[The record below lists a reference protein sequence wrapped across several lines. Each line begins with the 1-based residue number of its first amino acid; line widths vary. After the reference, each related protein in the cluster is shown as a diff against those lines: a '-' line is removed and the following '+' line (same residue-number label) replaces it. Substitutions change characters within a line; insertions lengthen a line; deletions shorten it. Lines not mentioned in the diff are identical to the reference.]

1 MEKPS
6 PSQAVEFRTENQVLY
21 AGEDLS
27 LDQAIAIQ
35 VKSAILN
42 DERTSTLDD
51 SCKGFLQ
58 GVAASI
64 AVMNL
69 RNEGVLEQLPLITR
83 AIIEDDMQRSIIET
97 AIKFVSNVGP
107 ARDLVLKPVRFFVL
121 VKGFTDCFKI
131 VWTGKV

>member
-69 RNEGVLEQLPLITR
+69 RNDGVLEQLPLIL
-83 AIIEDDMQRSIIET
+83 EPS
-97 AIKFVSNVGP
+97 S
-107 ARDLVLKPVRFFVL
+107 L
-121 VKGFTDCFKI
+121 
-131 VWTGKV
+131 

>member
-1 MEKPS
+1 MNCKLRNET
-6 PSQAVEFRTENQVLY
+6 VHNIY
-21 AGEDLS
+21 NAGEDIS

-97 AIKFVSNVGP
+97 AIKFVSNKTSS
-107 ARDLVLKPVRFFVL
+107 VL
-121 VKGFTDCFKI
+121 CFRE
-131 VWTGKV
+131 G